1 MAASVNL
8 LRASS
13 SGVGSALV
21 PRVLYG
27 NYEAPRFVFATRF
40 WPFLPLWF
48 AANPDLLPRDSDNVT
63 GTAII
68 DFASDYAEGTFVL
81 LEPMPRIRF
90 NDATPTIG
98 RGAAEAALFRESVER
113 MDRP

>member
-1 MAASVNL
+1 VL
-8 LRASS
+8 DRP
-13 SGVGSALV
+13 LV

-27 NYEAPRFVFATRF
+27 NSEAPRFVLAARF

-48 AANPDLLPRDSDNVT
+48 AANPDLLPRDVP

-68 DFASDYAEGTFVL
+68 DFASGYAEGTFVL